1 MFFLIPLVIYSQT
14 ETGYRIET
22 VDYQID
28 GSTREYPLKRAVE
41 IDMERVFSSQEE
53 LDLYI
58 DDLRLQFNNLRVLEK
73 SSVEASLGQK
83 NEEGVIPVHLAV
95 KTEDTVNIIALPKP
109 GFDSNSGF
117 EMKIKLKNYNFFG
130 SMQELNADIEYDYDE
145 NDNQSM
151 AGGFSFSIPFEA
163 FDYSFVWNLSTSL
176 TVPFDNRPIYDLET
190 GIQMEIPVSSL
201 KINLGFVQ
209 GVSVNNRDADKQYYK
224 DDWLYY
230 TESLSMNI
238 PITLLRYGTNN
249 EIVWAP
255 MVSFSVNWDSDGI
268 QDDDLKGPALSLGH
282 SLIAGRI
289 NWVGNFRRGY
299 NVALGNNYVVNFHE
313 DKDLVINITGLLQGH
328 YSFFDRVGIST
339 RLSGFYN
346 FYDYVSEKQGGKIR
360 GILDKRVDAD
370 YALFYN
376 LDIPIRVMRV
386 NFKEIS
392 GIDWTEYI
400 SFEMHVSPFFDMA
413 LAHNAEADEEE
424 EERNSFS
431 FKDGWYA
438 CGLEVIVYPLKMRS
452 IYARASVGFDLE
464 AVLKSGK
471 LSGRSERD
479 GGSIRE
485 LFIGIGLAY

>member
-1 MFFLIPLVIYSQT
+1 MYSQAG
-14 ETGYRIET
+14 TGYRIES
-22 VDYQID
+22 VDYQIT
-28 GSTREYPLKRAVE
+28 GSTREYPLKLAVE
-41 IDMERVFSSQEE
+41 IDTERVFASQEE

-58 DDLRLQFNNLRVLEK
+58 DDLRLQFNNLRVLEE
-73 SSVEASLGQK
+73 SSVEVSLGQIDG
-83 NEEGVIPVHLAV
+83 EGVVPVHLVV
-95 KTEDTVNIIALPKP
+95 KTKDTVNIIALPKP

-117 EMKIKLKNYNFFG
+117 EMKIKMKNYNFFG
-130 SMQELNADIEYDYDE
+130 SMQEFNADVEYNYDE

-163 FDYSFVWNLSTSL
+163 YGYAFVWNLSTSL

-209 GVSVNNRDADKQYYK
+209 GVSINDRDADKQYYK

-230 TESLSMNI
+230 TESLSMNV
-238 PITLLRYGTNN
+238 PVTLIRYGTNS
-249 EIVWAP
+249 EVVWSP
-255 MVSFSVNWDSDGI
+255 MASFSVNWDSDGI
-268 QDDDLKGPALSLGH
+268 QADDLKGPALTLGH
-282 SLIAGRI
+282 ALTAGRI
-289 NWVGNFRRGY
+289 NWAGNFRRGY
-299 NVALGNNYVVNFHE
+299 NISAGNNYIINFNE
-313 DKDLVINITGLLQGH
+313 DKDLIVNITGLLQGH

-339 RLSGFYN
+339 RLSGYYN
-346 FYDYVSEKQGGKIR
+346 FFDYVSEKQGGKIR
-360 GILDKRVDAD
+360 GILDKRIDAD
-370 YALFYN
+370 YAVFYN

-424 EERNSFS
+424 EERNTFS

-438 CGLEVIVYPLKMRS
+438 CGLEIIVYPLKMRS